1 MHIRKFTKFGEA
13 GVPIFH

>member
-1 MHIRKFTKFGEA
+1 MHIRKFTQFDVA